1 MNKFIGEYNKLVRD
15 GIPAIVTKDGLTP
28 VVRRLDDDEYEKELY
43 IKLVEEAKEVQ
54 ESIGSV
60 EELADL
66 LEVVRAICK
75 VKGYNVHDVEDTRTI
90 KRQQRGGFD
99 EKVFL
104 ERIIE

>member
-15 GIPAIVTKDGLTP
+15 GIPAIVAKDGLSP
-28 VVRRLDDDEYEKELY
+28 IVRRLDDDEYEKELY
-43 IKLVEEAKEVQ
+43 NKLVEEAQEVKD
-54 ESIGSV
+54 STGSV

-66 LEVVRAICK
+66 LEVVRAICR
-75 VKGYNVHDVEDTRTI
+75 VKGYNMHDVEDARTI

-104 ERIIE
+104 ERIVE